1 VRLTVYDFEPNTA
14 AEQVLYDQGLTIVH
28 DLEDQRN
35 LRLLEAGVG
44 ILGILWGVLVIGGI
58 IVVAFTYLFG
68 LENTGSHR
76 LMIASLAA
84 IVALAIF
91 TIYALDHPFAGIT
104 HVQPESFELVLE
116 TFEQEPGQS

>member
-1 VRLTVYDFEPNTA
+1 
-14 AEQVLYDQGLTIVH
+14 VLYDQGLTIVH
-28 DLEDQRN
+28 DLGDQRN

-44 ILGILWGVLVIGGI
+44 IPGILWGVLVIGGI

-91 TIYALDHPFAGIT
+91 TIYALDHPSRALRTFNPNHSSWCWKRSSKNQDKA
-104 HVQPESFELVLE
+104 ESRR
-116 TFEQEPGQS
+116 PRG